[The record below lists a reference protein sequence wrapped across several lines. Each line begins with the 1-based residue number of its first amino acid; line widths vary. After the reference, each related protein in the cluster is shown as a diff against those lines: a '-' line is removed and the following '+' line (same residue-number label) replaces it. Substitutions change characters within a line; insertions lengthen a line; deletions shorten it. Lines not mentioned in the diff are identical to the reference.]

1 MKRNDTMQHLPPRRI
16 AAIHDLSC
24 VGRCA
29 LTVVMPTLSVMGYQ
43 TVPVPTAL
51 LSSHTGGF
59 TDLHFRDLT
68 DDMDRIGAHF
78 ERLDLRFGAIYTG
91 FLGSEEQISSVE
103 RIIGLFGARADE
115 TGQEPL
121 ILVDPVMGDDGV
133 LYSTYNEELVDG
145 IRHLSSYAEVLT
157 PNLTEACLLTRTPY
171 TDTAECPIDEARA
184 FANGLLD
191 RLRESVCPH
200 ARIVITGVHLAGGE
214 VANFGLDA
222 DDTRFCVSRPHRGH
236 AYPGTGDI
244 FASVLLGALLD
255 GDSFEAACARA
266 ADFTGLL
273 IEESS
278 KIDTPAR
285 MGVALESY
293 LHLLILKREE

>member
-1 MKRNDTMQHLPPRRI
+1 MQHLPPRRI

-29 LTVVMPTLSVMGYQ
+29 LTVVIPTLSVMGYQ
-43 TVPVPTAL
+43 TIPVPTAL

-59 TDLHFRDLT
+59 DDLHFRDLT
-68 DDMDRIGAHF
+68 GDMNLIADHF
-78 ERLDLRFGAIYTG
+78 ERLDVRFGAIYTG
-91 FLGSEEQISSVE
+91 FLGSDEQIASVE
-103 RIIGLFGARADE
+103 RLIGHFGASLDE
-115 TGQEPL
+115 TGEKPL
-121 ILVDPVMGDDGV
+121 IFIDPVMGDDGV
-133 LYSTYNEELVDG
+133 LYSTYTEELVDG

-171 TDTAECPIDEARA
+171 VDTGKLSQAAAQA

-191 RLRESVCPH
+191 RLHESVCPH
-200 ARIVITGVHLAGGE
+200 ARIVITGVHLADGE

-222 DDTRFCVSRPHRGH
+222 DGTRFCVSRPHCGH

-244 FASVLLGALLD
+244 FASVLLGAWLA
-255 GDSFEAACARA
+255 GETFKGACARA

-293 LHLLILKREE
+293 LHLLIPKREE